1 MRFRDRFPNLYRHR
15 WELTALALA
24 LLALFLYE
32 PFYRIP

>member
-1 MRFRDRFPNLYRHR
+1 MNFQDRFPTLYRHR

-32 PFYRIP
+32 PFYLIH